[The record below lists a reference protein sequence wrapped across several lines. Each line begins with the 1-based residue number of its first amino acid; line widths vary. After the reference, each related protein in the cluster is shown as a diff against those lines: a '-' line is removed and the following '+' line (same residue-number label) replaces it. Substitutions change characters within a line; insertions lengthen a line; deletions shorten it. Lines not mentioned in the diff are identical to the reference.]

1 MARAYASGFGGV
13 IASEEPLASYAG
25 ARILEAGGNAVDAS
39 IAVSFTLAILVP
51 HLGGIGGDFFA
62 LLSTPNGRVEVL
74 NGSGQSPRRLSLE
87 LLEERGLKGVPERGP
102 LSIVVP
108 GMVGALY
115 EMWRRYGTLEWSKI
129 LEVPVKLAREG
140 FPAPPS
146 LVNAVKLY
154 SNVLGLDE
162 GSKLTYLNPPP
173 RLWEPYR
180 FKGMALLL
188 ESIALDPQSLYEGEV
203 AEAVA
208 QYVEGRGGLLG
219 LEDMKSYKPE
229 WVEPLKAS
237 YKDWVL
243 YEVPPNSQGVT
254 TLHIM
259 KLLEERGLVE
269 DPYGIDRFKGVVEVA
284 IPCYRWRDLNIGD
297 PRYMKVGVKEL
308 LSSRVLEEIKGLTS
322 ASKSGDV
329 GLHGDTTFHAVADRD
344 GMVVAG
350 IQSLFYPFGSAI
362 TEPRFQVTLNN
373 RATGF
378 TIDKGLPNTLAP
390 SKKPLHTL
398 SALIMVDGGS
408 GRVVAVGAS
417 GGHYRPQLHAV
428 FATNIIDYS
437 MNLEEAINSPRA
449 AWDWG
454 TGRLV
459 VERGVKGTVQGHVVV
474 ERLGVANAV
483 EILGRARGGATD
495 MRGDGVP
502 VALP

>member
-39 IAVSFTLAILVP
+39 IAVSFALAILVP

-74 NGSGQSPRRLSLE
+74 NGSGQSPRGLSLE

-188 ESIALDPQSLYEGEV
+188 EGIALDPQSLYEGEV

-269 DPYGIDRFKGVVEVA
+269 DPYGIDRFKW
-284 IPCYRWRDLNIGD
+284 WR
-297 PRYMKVGVKEL
+297 
-308 LSSRVLEEIKGLTS
+308 
-322 ASKSGDV
+322 
-329 GLHGDTTFHAVADRD
+329 
-344 GMVVAG
+344 
-350 IQSLFYPFGSAI
+350 
-362 TEPRFQVTLNN
+362 
-373 RATGF
+373 
-378 TIDKGLPNTLAP
+378 
-390 SKKPLHTL
+390 
-398 SALIMVDGGS
+398 
-408 GRVVAVGAS
+408 
-417 GGHYRPQLHAV
+417 
-428 FATNIIDYS
+428 
-437 MNLEEAINSPRA
+437 
-449 AWDWG
+449 
-454 TGRLV
+454 
-459 VERGVKGTVQGHVVV
+459 
-474 ERLGVANAV
+474 
-483 EILGRARGGATD
+483 
-495 MRGDGVP
+495 
-502 VALP
+502 